1 MIITCEACSTQFVLD
16 DALIKP
22 EGSKVKCSKCQHI
35 FTAFPPDH
43 PNVEVPDEPT
53 PQDHDIPFDEQA
65 FQDDSDFDK
74 SHNDDLSLD
83 SDSDADSRDADLED
97 TDIDFSEIE
106 FDEPEFDEPELQQE
120 PPELQTDTATLD
132 SQDQDIEIEEP
143 AENFDEDGLD
153 FETADFEIDEPE
165 LDFQEDDLKLDT
177 QDFEFDEIE
186 NETASGPASVSADI
200 NPDTADI
207 EISFAQDD
215 DADSDLELEELS
227 LDMDDLSIEESSIDD
242 LELDTEKDESLELD
256 FDDDAQTDL
265 ILEDDDLDI
274 SLEPEEAQIDEP
286 AQQQGDIIEEQL
298 DIKDD
303 GLPSNDIKLE
313 SDDSEEPSQEQD
325 DWEADEEI
333 EQTDTEQDKFAEYDT
348 VLEQETEPE
357 DADLT
362 IPEPEVKDST
372 DTPETPLP
380 PTDDK
385 IDTTTETSRDQT
397 PLITPPSAQS
407 VRQKRSTK
415 KKKGGGLAVK
425 ILLVLLLL
433 IIAAYVAIIRLGVT
447 IPVVSDIQIP
457 FITQWLEPKQPAP
470 QPPLKPVIDEPSIDG
485 RFVSNKSAGDLFIVT
500 GKIENPSKTAISYI
514 QVKGTL
520 MTKDNTKAATLI
532 AYCGNIISEETLK
545 SGNIS
550 DITKQMGVKQGYQN
564 TNVNIKPGASVRFM
578 LVFSNLPEDLSN
590 FTVAMQG
597 FEPAQE

>member
-43 PNVEVPDEPT
+43 PKIEVLDEPT
-53 PQDHDIPFDEQA
+53 PKDHDIPFDEQA
-65 FQDDSDFDK
+65 FQDDSDFNK
-74 SHNDDLSLD
+74 SQNDDLSLD
-83 SDSDADSRDADLED
+83 RDSDSDSRGDDLED

-106 FDEPEFDEPELQQE
+106 FDEQEFEQE
-120 PPELQTDTATLD
+120 PPELETDTAALD
-132 SQDQDIEIEEP
+132 SQDQGIDIEEP

-165 LDFQEDDLKLDT
+165 LDFQDDDLELDT
-177 QDFEFDEIE
+177 QEFEFEEIE
-186 NETASGPASVSADI
+186 NGTASGLAPVPADSDT
-200 NPDTADI
+200 DTADI

-215 DADSDLELEELS
+215 DADEDLELEELS
-227 LDMDDLSIEESSIDD
+227 LDMDDLSIEESSIDG
-242 LELDTEKDESLELD
+242 LELDTKKDESLELD
-256 FDDDAQTDL
+256 FDDDAQTDF
-265 ILEDDDLDI
+265 ILEEDEDLDI
-274 SLEPEEAQIDEP
+274 SLESEEAQLDEP
-286 AQQQGDIIEEQL
+286 AQQQGDIIEEQP
-298 DIKDD
+298 DIK
-303 GLPSNDIKLE
+303 
-313 SDDSEEPSQEQD
+313 D

-333 EQTDTEQDKFAEYDT
+333 ELTDTEQDKFAEYDT
-348 VLEQETEPE
+348 VLEQETEPG
-357 DADLT
+357 DASVT

-372 DTPETPLP
+372 DTPETPLTQ
-380 PTDDK
+380 TDDK
-385 IDTTTETSRDQT
+385 IDTSEASIDQA

-415 KKKGGGLAVK
+415 KKKGGSPAVK

-447 IPVVSDIQIP
+447 IPVISDIQIP

-500 GKIENPSKTAISYI
+500 GRIENPSNTAVSYI

-520 MTKDNTKAATLI
+520 MTKDNTTAATLI

-545 SGNIS
+545 TGNIS
-550 DITKQMGVKQGYQN
+550 DITKQMGVKQGHQN
-564 TNVNIKPGASVRFM
+564 TNVNIKPGASVMFM

-590 FTVAMQG
+590 FTVALQG